1 MILMNRCWSRSPIA
15 GSITCGG
22 PQLQDPTA
30 LGALY
35 FDSLGSRTAAER
47 IGIYWLNTL
56 STGSLPAPVRKCDDV
71 GNVAAQLILCARSS
85 SKEAAL
91 HFLSVSPRYS
101 NSAEK
106 DRHRCGW
113 TRPNLNDKAALEATQ
128 GSYFAVMRSF
138 LLQVSKEMGYH
149 VIDMQP
155 RFIDRHIMDQ
165 ARFEWP
171 FDGHWNSKGHEEAAL
186 AVINSGFLKRS
197 MAPFNRH

>member
-1 MILMNRCWSRSPIA
+1 MVPFTPTLWGRA
-15 GSITCGG
+15 
-22 PQLQDPTA
+22 LQQSA
-30 LGALY
+30 LARYLAY
-35 FDSLGSRTAAER
+35 NLSLGSLCQRLFGNAN
-47 IGIYWLNTL
+47 Y
-56 STGSLPAPVRKCDDV
+56 V
-71 GNVAAQLILCARSS
+71 GNVAAQADTLRAQQ
-85 SKEAAL
+85 SKEAVQ
-91 HFLSVSPRYS
+91 HFLSVLPRYS
-101 NSAEK
+101 GLPPERIAIVV
-106 DRHRCGW
+106 DGM
-113 TRPNLNDKAALEATQ
+113 RPNLYDKAALEATQ